1 MSRPAKDGFPFPD
14 AVDPAGGQRPDA
26 VFLQMQE
33 HDGPGTGLDVHAK
46 ILAHLCHQ
54 RMAAVSGKEER
65 RLAADQSA
73 ADDEDVLSGGGP
85 LLQDLFRKKETFR
98 CKPGDGRDDGLGADS
113 QQHDVRCQFG
123 HQ

>member
-1 MSRPAKDGFPFPD
+1 MS
-14 AVDPAGGQRPDA
+14 
-26 VFLQMQE
+26 
-33 HDGPGTGLDVHAK
+33 
-46 ILAHLCHQ
+46 
-54 RMAAVSGKEER
+54 AVSGKEER

-85 LLQDLFRKKETFR
+85 LLQDLFRKKETLR